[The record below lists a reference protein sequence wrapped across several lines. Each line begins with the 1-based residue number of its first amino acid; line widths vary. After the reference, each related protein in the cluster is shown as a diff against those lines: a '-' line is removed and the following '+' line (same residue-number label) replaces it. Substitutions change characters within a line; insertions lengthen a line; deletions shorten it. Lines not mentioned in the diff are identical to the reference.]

1 MAPSSI
7 HENGNRYEW
16 EQAPDEFVI
25 EKADDLVYRFI
36 DFVRSEKKGKS
47 TFSVPEEYRKAAG
60 ITLFSVWPAVYRR
73 KGYQMRPFWLQ
84 Q

>member
-1 MAPSSI
+1 MTDDNRQLIYVGTVVTFVAPSSI

-25 EKADDLVYRFI
+25 EKA
-36 DFVRSEKKGKS
+36 
-47 TFSVPEEYRKAAG
+47 AG
-60 ITLFSVWPAVYRR
+60 ITLFSAWPAVY
-73 KGYQMRPFWLQ
+73 KPKDCQMRPFWLQ

>member
-1 MAPSSI
+1 VAPSSI

-25 EKADDLVYRFI
+25 EKA
-36 DFVRSEKKGKS
+36 
-47 TFSVPEEYRKAAG
+47 AG
-60 ITLFSVWPAVYRR
+60 ITLFSAWPAVY
-73 KGYQMRPFWLQ
+73 KPKDCQMRPFWLQ

>member
-25 EKADDLVYRFI
+25 EKA
-36 DFVRSEKKGKS
+36 
-47 TFSVPEEYRKAAG
+47 AG
-60 ITLFSVWPAVYRR
+60 ITLFSAWPAVY
-73 KGYQMRPFWLQ
+73 KPKDCQMRPFCCSNDREWNQ
-84 Q
+84 VFPAFDG

>member
-1 MAPSSI
+1 MCGDGGYFVAPSRI

-25 EKADDLVYRFI
+25 EKA
-36 DFVRSEKKGKS
+36 
-47 TFSVPEEYRKAAG
+47 AG
-60 ITLFSVWPAVYRR
+60 ITLFSAWPAVY
-73 KGYQMRPFWLQ
+73 KPKDCQMRPFWLQ